1 MKAPKSPKKEKKK
14 DEAEVN
20 FLVHVV
26 SYLQLTQIIRL
37 PLLQSPKRQ
46 LKKLQLNLW
55 LRQLRQ
61 KNRWLSL
68 PRKCKCYDD

>member
-37 PLLQSPKRQ
+37 PLLQPPKRQ
-46 LKKLQLNLW
+46 LKKLQLN
-55 LRQLRQ
+55 R
-61 KNRWLSL
+61 
-68 PRKCKCYDD
+68 